1 MTNLLL
7 QRLALLFSRKSVRK
21 ADGTAMIPFRVFVA
35 GTPCDIAVYSRSK
48 TAAIAVGEYRGRQIE
63 VRSTS
68 AIDAAEA
75 WAKAAERATATE

>member
-1 MTNLLL
+1 M
-7 QRLALLFSRKSVRK
+7 RK

-35 GTPCDIAVYSRSK
+35 GIPCDIAVYSRSK

-75 WAKAAERATATE
+75 WAKAAERGRTRE